1 MQMKAAI
8 VKELHSC
15 QMEIAQGATAVR
27 DQVRI
32 MQAMAE
38 VKGEDAKVVMQRVNV
53 LRYMKMKSQL
63 KRCHNFEL
71 QALKS

>member
-1 MQMKAAI
+1 
-8 VKELHSC
+8 
-15 QMEIAQGATAVR
+15 
-27 DQVRI
+27 

-53 LRYMKMKSQL
+53 LRYMKMKTQL
-63 KRCHNFEL
+63 MRCHNFEL